1 MAIKRKT
8 ISIKRVRLVK
18 PKYTKPIP
26 LKISSIFTEPVRI
39 PDEDIKVKKKRKN
52 HPLQKAK
59 KTKVSRQVHKGPR
72 QVHKGP
78 LILTKKSIQ
87 KLRPKVKPKKKRKAK
102 TKKVAKISTFDS
114 AFPSTPVE
122 PVQDTPPFS
131 DDIADWVTTRNSL
144 VQEFENTMIS
154 IALSGEKDERLSM
167 IGAKYATREFI
178 NIPGVENDDILA
190 NFLIEEP
197 IYQWFEQKHL
207 YNAGLYF
214 SSHGRYGDATKV
226 DEGIEHCANDIS
238 SILIHEMGEGDYM
251 EEEY

>member
-26 LKISSIFTEPVRI
+26 LKISSIFTDPVRI

-52 HPLQKAK
+52 QPSQKAK
-59 KTKVSRQVHKGPR
+59 KTKVSR

-87 KLRPKVKPKKKRKAK
+87 KLRPKEKPRKKRKSKTKSK

-122 PVQDTPPFS
+122 PVQGTPPFS

-167 IGAKYATREFI
+167 IGATYATREFI
-178 NIPGVENDDILA
+178 NIPGVENDNILA

-197 IYQWFEQKHL
+197 IYQWFEPKHL

-214 SSHGRYGDATKV
+214 ASHGRYGDATKV

-251 EEEY
+251 EEY

>member
-1 MAIKRKT
+1 MAKRKT
-8 ISIKRVRLVK
+8 IDIKRVRLIK
-18 PKYTKPIP
+18 PKYIKPTPQNIV
-26 LKISSIFTEPVRI
+26 SFFTEPVHVSVEEI
-39 PDEDIKVKKKRKN
+39 NVTKKRKN
-52 HPLQKAK
+52 MPTQKIKKAK
-59 KTKVSRQVHKGPR
+59 QPKP
-72 QVHKGP
+72 VHKGP
-78 LILTKKSIQ
+78 LILTKKNIQ
-87 KLRPKVKPKKKRKAK
+87 KLKPKEKPKKKRKAK
-102 TKKVAKISTFDS
+102 VKKAPKISTFNS

-131 DDIADWVTTRNSL
+131 DDIADWATTRNSL

-154 IALSGEKDERLSM
+154 IALSGEKDGRLSM

-197 IYQWFEQKHL
+197 IYQWFQQKYL
-207 YNAGLYF
+207 YDAGLYF
-214 SSHGRYGDATKV
+214 ATHGRYGDATRV

-238 SILIHEMGEGDYM
+238 SILIQEMGEGDYM

>member
-8 ISIKRVRLVK
+8 INIKKVK
-18 PKYTKPIP
+18 LIKPTYTKPVP
-26 LKISSIFTEPVRI
+26 HRISSFFTEPVRV
-39 PDEDIKVKKKRKN
+39 PVEDINIRKKRKN
-52 HPLQKAK
+52 IPTQKIK
-59 KTKVSRQVHKGPR
+59 KTKQPKP
-72 QVHKGP
+72 VHKGP

-87 KLRPKVKPKKKRKAK
+87 KLRPKEKTKKKRKEK

-178 NIPGVENDDILA
+178 KIDGVENDDILA
-190 NFLIEEP
+190 NFLIENP
-197 IYQWFEQKHL
+197 IYEWFQEKYL

-214 SSHGRYGDATKV
+214 ASHGRFGDATKV
-226 DEGIEHCANDIS
+226 DEGIEHCANVIS
-238 SILIHEMGEGDYM
+238 SILIYEMGEGDYM
-251 EEEY
+251 EEY

>member
-8 ISIKRVRLVK
+8 INIKKVK
-18 PKYTKPIP
+18 LIKPTYTKPVP
-26 LKISSIFTEPVRI
+26 HRISSFFTEPARV
-39 PDEDIKVKKKRKN
+39 PVEDIHITKKRKN
-52 HPLQKAK
+52 IPTQKIK
-59 KTKVSRQVHKGPR
+59 KVKQPKP
-72 QVHKGP
+72 VHKGP

-87 KLRPKVKPKKKRKAK
+87 KLKPKEKPKKKRKAK

-122 PVQDTPPFS
+122 PVQDTPSFS

-197 IYQWFEQKHL
+197 IYQWFQQKYL
-207 YNAGLYF
+207 YDAGLYF
-214 SSHGRYGDATKV
+214 ASHGRYGDATRV

-238 SILIHEMGEGDYM
+238 SILIYEMGEGDYM

>member
-26 LKISSIFTEPVRI
+26 FKISSIFTELARI

-52 HPLQKAK
+52 QPSQKTK
-59 KTKVSRQVHKGPR
+59 KTKVSRQVHKGP
-72 QVHKGP
+72 
-78 LILTKKSIQ
+78 LFLTKKSIQ
-87 KLRPKVKPKKKRKAK
+87 KLRPKEKPKKKRKS
-102 TKKVAKISTFDS
+102 KKKKLSKISTFDS
-114 AFPSTPVE
+114 AFPSTPV
-122 PVQDTPPFS
+122 QDTPHFS

-190 NFLIEEP
+190 NFLIENP
-197 IYQWFEQKHL
+197 IYEWFQQKYL
-207 YNAGLYF
+207 YSAGLYF
-214 SSHGRYGDATKV
+214 ASNGRYGDALQV
-226 DEGIEHCANDIS
+226 DEGIEKCANTIS
-238 SILIHEMGEGDYM
+238 GILLAEMADGDYM
-251 EEEY
+251 EEY

>member
-8 ISIKRVRLVK
+8 INIKKVK
-18 PKYTKPIP
+18 LIKPTYTKPVP
-26 LKISSIFTEPVRI
+26 HRISSFFTGPVRV
-39 PDEDIKVKKKRKN
+39 PVEDIHITKKRKN
-52 HPLQKAK
+52 IPTQKIKKAK
-59 KTKVSRQVHKGPR
+59 QPKP
-72 QVHKGP
+72 VHKGP

-87 KLRPKVKPKKKRKAK
+87 KLKPKEKPKKKRKAK

-114 AFPSTPVE
+114 AFPSTPV
-122 PVQDTPPFS
+122 QDTPSFS

-167 IGAKYATREFI
+167 IGAKYTTREFI

-197 IYQWFEQKHL
+197 IYQWFQQKYL
-207 YNAGLYF
+207 YDAGLYF
-214 SSHGRYGDATKV
+214 ASHGRFGDATRV

-251 EEEY
+251 EEEH

>member
-8 ISIKRVRLVK
+8 INIKKVK
-18 PKYTKPIP
+18 LIKPTYTKPVP
-26 LKISSIFTEPVRI
+26 HRISSFFTEPVRV
-39 PDEDIKVKKKRKN
+39 PVEDINITKKRKN
-52 HPLQKAK
+52 IPTQKIKKAK
-59 KTKVSRQVHKGPR
+59 QPKP
-72 QVHKGP
+72 VHKGP

-87 KLRPKVKPKKKRKAK
+87 KLKPKEKPKKKRKTKVKK
-102 TKKVAKISTFDS
+102 TPKISTFDS

-167 IGAKYATREFI
+167 IGVKYATREFI
-178 NIPGVENDDILA
+178 NIEGVENDDILA
-190 NFLIEEP
+190 NFLIENP
-197 IYQWFEQKHL
+197 IHEWFQQKYL

-214 SSHGRYGDATKV
+214 ATHGRFGDATKV
-226 DEGIEHCANDIS
+226 DEGIEHCANVIS
-238 SILIHEMGEGDYM
+238 SILIYEIGEGDYM

>member
-39 PDEDIKVKKKRKN
+39 PDECIKVKKKRKN
-52 HPLQKAK
+52 QPSQKAK
-59 KTKVSRQVHKGPR
+59 KTKVSR

-87 KLRPKVKPKKKRKAK
+87 KLRPKEKPKKKRKSK

-122 PVQDTPPFS
+122 PVQDAQPFS
-131 DDIADWVTTRNSL
+131 DDIVDWIHVRNSI
-144 VQEFENTMIS
+144 VNQFKEEIYSMVSFFTNTRW
-154 IALSGEKDERLSM
+154 GKNNPYK
-167 IGAKYATREFI
+167 IGADYTIKEFI
-178 NIPGVENDDILA
+178 NIPGIDNDDLLA
-190 NFLIEEP
+190 DFLIENPVHECFTVEVL
-197 IYQWFEQKHL
+197 YDAGMYFLTNGKRGSVFE
-207 YNAGLYF
+207 
-214 SSHGRYGDATKV
+214 V
-226 DEGIEHCANDIS
+226 DKGIEHYANIIS
-238 SILIHEMGEGDYM
+238 GILMAEMADGDYM
-251 EEEY
+251 EEY

>member
-8 ISIKRVRLVK
+8 INIKKVK
-18 PKYTKPIP
+18 LIKPTYTKPTP
-26 LKISSIFTEPVRI
+26 QKIVSFFTEPLHV
-39 PDEDIKVKKKRKN
+39 PVEEIKVTKKRKN
-52 HPLQKAK
+52 HPSQKAK
-59 KTKVSRQVHKGPR
+59 KSKVQKSVR
-72 QVHKGP
+72 KGP

-87 KLRPKVKPKKKRKAK
+87 KLKPKEKTKKKRKAK
-102 TKKVAKISTFDS
+102 VKKTPKISTFDS

-190 NFLIEEP
+190 NFLIENP
-197 IYQWFEQKHL
+197 IHEWFQQKYL
-207 YNAGLYF
+207 YDAGLYF
-214 SSHGRYGDATKV
+214 ASHGRFGDATRV
-226 DEGIEHCANDIS
+226 DEGIEHCANVIS
-238 SILIHEMGEGDYM
+238 SILIYEMGEGDYM

>member
-8 ISIKRVRLVK
+8 INIKKVK
-18 PKYTKPIP
+18 LIKPTYTKPTP
-26 LKISSIFTEPVRI
+26 QKIISFFTEPVHI
-39 PDEDIKVKKKRKN
+39 PVEEIKVTKKRKN
-52 HPLQKAK
+52 HPSQKAK
-59 KTKVSRQVHKGPR
+59 KSKVQKSVR
-72 QVHKGP
+72 KGP

-87 KLRPKVKPKKKRKAK
+87 KLKPKEKTKKKRKTKVKK
-102 TKKVAKISTFDS
+102 TPKISTFDS
-114 AFPSTPVE
+114 AFPSAPVE

-178 NIPGVENDDILA
+178 KIEGVENDDILA
-190 NFLIEEP
+190 NFLIENP
-197 IYQWFEQKHL
+197 IHEWFQQKYL
-207 YNAGLYF
+207 YDAGLYF
-214 SSHGRYGDATKV
+214 ASHGRFGDATRV
-226 DEGIEHCANDIS
+226 DEGIEHCANVIS
-238 SILIHEMGEGDYM
+238 SILIYEMGEGDYM

>member
-8 ISIKRVRLVK
+8 INIKKVK
-18 PKYTKPIP
+18 LIKPTYTKPTP
-26 LKISSIFTEPVRI
+26 QKIISFFTEPLHV
-39 PDEDIKVKKKRKN
+39 PGQEIKVTKKRKN
-52 HPLQKAK
+52 HPSQKAK
-59 KTKVSRQVHKGPR
+59 KSKVQKSVR
-72 QVHKGP
+72 KGP

-87 KLRPKVKPKKKRKAK
+87 KLKPKEKTKKKRKTKVKK
-102 TKKVAKISTFDS
+102 TPKISTFDS

-154 IALSGEKDERLSM
+154 IALSGEKDDRLSM

-178 NIPGVENDDILA
+178 NIEGVENDDILA
-190 NFLIEEP
+190 NFLIENP
-197 IYQWFEQKHL
+197 IHEWFQHKYL
-207 YNAGLYF
+207 YDAGLYF
-214 SSHGRYGDATKV
+214 ASHGRFGDATRV
-226 DEGIEHCANDIS
+226 DEGIEHCANVIS
-238 SILIHEMGEGDYM
+238 SILIYEMGEGDYM

>member
-8 ISIKRVRLVK
+8 INIKKVK
-18 PKYTKPIP
+18 LIKPTYTKPIP
-26 LKISSIFTEPVRI
+26 HRISSFFTEPVRV
-39 PDEDIKVKKKRKN
+39 PVEDINITRKRKN
-52 HPLQKAK
+52 IPTQKIKKAK
-59 KTKVSRQVHKGPR
+59 QPKP
-72 QVHKGP
+72 VHKGP

-87 KLRPKVKPKKKRKAK
+87 KLKPKEKPKKKRKTKVKK
-102 TKKVAKISTFDS
+102 TPKISTFDS

-178 NIPGVENDDILA
+178 NIEGVENDNILA
-190 NFLIEEP
+190 NFLIENP
-197 IYQWFEQKHL
+197 IHEWFQQKYL

-214 SSHGRYGDATKV
+214 ASHGRYGDATKV
-226 DEGIEHCANDIS
+226 DEGIEHCANVIS
-238 SILIHEMGEGDYM
+238 SILIYEMGEGDYM

>member
-8 ISIKRVRLVK
+8 INIKKVK
-18 PKYTKPIP
+18 LIKPTYTKPVP
-26 LKISSIFTEPVRI
+26 HRISSFFTEPVRV
-39 PDEDIKVKKKRKN
+39 PVEDIHITKKRKN
-52 HPLQKAK
+52 IPTQKIKKAK
-59 KTKVSRQVHKGPR
+59 QPKP
-72 QVHKGP
+72 VHKGP

-87 KLRPKVKPKKKRKAK
+87 KLRPKEKPKKKRKSK

-122 PVQDTPPFS
+122 PVQDTSSFS

-197 IYQWFEQKHL
+197 IHQWFQQKYL
-207 YNAGLYF
+207 YDAGLYF
-214 SSHGRYGDATKV
+214 ASHGRFGDATRI
-226 DEGIEHCANDIS
+226 DEGVEHCANVIS
-238 SILIHEMGEGDYM
+238 SILIYEMGEGDYM

>member
-8 ISIKRVRLVK
+8 INIKKVK
-18 PKYTKPIP
+18 LIKPTYTKPVP
-26 LKISSIFTEPVRI
+26 HRISSFFTEPLRI
-39 PDEDIKVKKKRKN
+39 PVEDINITKKRKN
-52 HPLQKAK
+52 IPTQKIKKAK
-59 KTKVSRQVHKGPR
+59 QPKP
-72 QVHKGP
+72 VHKGP

-87 KLRPKVKPKKKRKAK
+87 KLRPKEKPKKKRKSK

-114 AFPSTPVE
+114 AFPSNPVE
-122 PVQDTPPFS
+122 PVQDAPPFS

-214 SSHGRYGDATKV
+214 ASHGRYGDATKV

-251 EEEY
+251 EEY

>member
-8 ISIKRVRLVK
+8 ISIKRVKLIK

-26 LKISSIFTEPVRI
+26 LKITSLFTEPVRV

-52 HPLQKAK
+52 QPSQKAK
-59 KTKVSRQVHKGPR
+59 KAKQTKSVR
-72 QVHKGP
+72 KGP
-78 LILTKKSIQ
+78 LILTSKSIQ
-87 KLRPKVKPKKKRKAK
+87 KLRPKEKQKKKRKAK
-102 TKKVAKISTFDS
+102 ANKAPKISTFDS

-122 PVQDTPPFS
+122 SVQDTPPFS

-178 NIPGVENDDILA
+178 KIDGVENDDILA
-190 NFLIEEP
+190 NFLIENP
-197 IYQWFEQKHL
+197 IYEWFQQKYL
-207 YNAGLYF
+207 YDAGLYF
-214 SSHGRYGDATKV
+214 ASHGRFGDATKV
-226 DEGIEHCANDIS
+226 DEGIEHCSNVIS
-238 SILIHEMGEGDYM
+238 SILIYEMGEGDYM